1 MSLRKPLIVLILF
14 MVSATA
20 VTFLVYN
27 TLRREV
33 PGETTPYAAVFTDA
47 FGLSEGDDVRMA
59 GVRVGRVQSVEL
71 DGTLAK
77 VSFIVQS
84 DQRLY
89 GNTNA
94 AVLYENIIGQR
105 HIGLSLGSTG
115 STEPLPPNSVI
126 PVERTDPSFDVGSM
140 LNGFEPMF
148 TVLDPKEANNLTQ
161 GLIQSFGGGHASLT
175 EVVDQTTEFTRTLA
189 GRDKVLGDAIT
200 SLSKVTNSLAQQSDN
215 LDHTLNQTSQ
225 VVAEFDAR
233 RPELEA
239 SIGSLARTTR
249 GLSAAADDVYPEF
262 NELVSRQP
270 GFAEHMVGI
279 KPQVAFA
286 GSNLPL
292 LLKGLARIAG
302 DGSYANA
309 YACDLNA
316 TGFFPGLNDV
326 TTYIVNAATPG
337 NAHPHVNKNLA
348 WHTPKCRNMSNG

>member
-1 MSLRKPLIVLILF
+1 MSLRKPLILLVVF

-33 PGETTPYAAVFTDA
+33 AGQTTPYAAVFTDVY
-47 FGLSEGDDVRMA
+47 GLSEGDDVRMA
-59 GVRVGRVQSVEL
+59 GVRVGRVQDIEL
-71 DGTLAK
+71 DGTVAK

-84 DQRLY
+84 DQALY

-105 HIGLSLGSTG
+105 HLALSMGSTG
-115 STEPLPPNSVI
+115 SPEQLPPNSVI
-126 PVERTDPSFDVGSM
+126 PVERTDPSFDVGTV

-148 TVLDPKEANNLTQ
+148 TLLDTKAANDLTQ
-161 GLIQSFGGGHASLT
+161 GLIQSLGGGRASLT
-175 EVVDQTTEFTRTLA
+175 EVVDQTTEFTETLA

-200 SLSKVTNSLAQQSDN
+200 SLSEVTGNLAEQSEN
-215 LDHTLNQTSQ
+215 LDHTITQTSQ
-225 VVAEFDAR
+225 VVAEFDAH
-233 RPELEA
+233 RPELES
-239 SIGSLARTTR
+239 SIGSLARVTR

-262 NELVSRQP
+262 NEMINRQP
-270 GFAEHMVGI
+270 GFAAHMVGI
-279 KPQVAFA
+279 EPQVAFA
-286 GSNLPL
+286 GLNLPL
-292 LLKGLARIAG
+292 LLKGLARSTG

-316 TGFFPGLNDV
+316 LGFFPGLNDV
-326 TTYIVNAATPG
+326 TQYVVNAATPG
-337 NAHPHVNKNLA
+337 NALPLLNENQG